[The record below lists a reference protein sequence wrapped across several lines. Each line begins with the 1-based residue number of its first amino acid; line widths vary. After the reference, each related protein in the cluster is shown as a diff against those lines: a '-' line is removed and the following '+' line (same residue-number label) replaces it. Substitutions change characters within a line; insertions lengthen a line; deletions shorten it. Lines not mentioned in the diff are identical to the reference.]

1 MELVISL
8 IIGGV
13 AGYIIS
19 SILHHKQPVGALRID
34 RSDPTEQP
42 YLFLELTA
50 SPDILS
56 KSKYVV
62 LDVKNVNFISHE

>member
-1 MELVISL
+1 MELI

-13 AGYIIS
+13 IGYIVAKVS
-19 SILHHKQPVGALRID
+19 HRKRPVGALRID
-34 RSDPTEQP
+34 HSDPTEPP

-62 LDVKNVNFISHE
+62 LDVKNVDFISHE

>member
-1 MELVISL
+1 MELVIAL

-13 AGYIIS
+13 IGYIIAPRR
-19 SILHHKQPVGALRID
+19 KKPVGALRID

-42 YLFLELTA
+42 YLFLEFTA